1 MQEPWNLD
9 QLIFDLQVR
18 GFRPVLAHPE
28 RYTYYYGKPSRY
40 KELHD
45 AGLMFQI
52 NLLRNCW
59 KTVWSTS
66 LVRICITAVMQPL

>member
-45 AGLMFQI
+45 AD
-52 NLLRNCW
+52 
-59 KTVWSTS
+59 
-66 LVRICITAVMQPL
+66 